1 MKGMSAIP
9 IMNAKMDTGLD
20 IAPANERGKLSIED
34 AALPLE
40 SNQLIGLMDS
50 LFISVIEW
58 LKGQMLDQNFA
69 CVYVVNV
76 DNVESRIF
84 RSYLS
89 GLFGIMMLARQLIG
103 SAGVYY
109 DEDFCPDSHE
119 LDLEPRDNAPVVDLI
134 KYFKEN
140 LIEILKEPREKFG
153 DLFGALDSTI
163 IDNESIETHI
173 PAIIDRFQ
181 FLIVTIEI
189 FERLLNND
197 DVDGLQKAIQL
208 ALCQLE
214 LIYKTVSLGTNMDHS
229 FDVMIHRK
237 FFPQTPMAVKKLPT
251 NEGIEIWKEM
261 LQQLS
266 QIALIK
272 SNMRPDFL
280 FGISFLIYFSIS
292 LSMNHFSMDKV
303 SPTVLT
309 MSYLYRSFLCDKQI
323 LGQFPISEYL
333 KDSISSFIHVPY
345 FESINENILE
355 ITSVALSQCSK
366 TFATS
371 IKTLSLNRARQRR
384 QLFHLIQKWESLQ
397 MDLERADVQLY
408 ELDQMR
414 PDANS
419 SIQNTNPFSSWAYFH
434 KLYLIIIT
442 FTMGF
447 ELELYAPFEYDLFYC
462 YIYYLYSILCSHVE
476 DMMASSNNKPKD
488 LTAHIQQLD
497 LSNSSSKLEII
508 QKILNANRLLTLG
521 SFRLC
526 CLISRLNPQFNS
538 KPTYFDVS
546 IHYKNRFKHMG
557 LLQSPALL
565 QPAQYLATLHPI
577 YEQDIKLFLEEVI
590 TVFVTCQLSWI
601 DLEKTYPNDPNVS
614 RCLKVCTH
622 NVKALETLKCQAEN
636 VTLDF
641 SIHSSYPSIKL
652 P

>member
-1 MKGMSAIP
+1 MEGMSAIP

-214 LIYKTVSLGTNMDHS
+214 LISKTVCLGTNMDHS

-272 SNMRPDFL
+272 SKMRPDFL

-292 LSMNHFSMDKV
+292 PS
-303 SPTVLT
+303 
-309 MSYLYRSFLCDKQI
+309 
-323 LGQFPISEYL
+323 PISEYL
-333 KDSISSFIHVPY
+333 KDSISSFVHVPY

-366 TFATS
+366 
-371 IKTLSLNRARQRR
+371 
-384 QLFHLIQKWESLQ
+384 KWELLQ

-408 ELDQMR
+408 ELDQKR

-419 SIQNTNPFSSWAYFH
+419 SIQ
-434 KLYLIIIT
+434 
-442 FTMGF
+442 
-447 ELELYAPFEYDLFYC
+447 
-462 YIYYLYSILCSHVE
+462 
-476 DMMASSNNKPKD
+476 
-488 LTAHIQQLD
+488 
-497 LSNSSSKLEII
+497 
-508 QKILNANRLLTLG
+508 
-521 SFRLC
+521 
-526 CLISRLNPQFNS
+526 
-538 KPTYFDVS
+538 
-546 IHYKNRFKHMG
+546 HMG

-601 DLEKTYPNDPNVS
+601 DLEKAYPNDPNIFHTLIIQ
-614 RCLKVCTH
+614 CLDLGSNKLSKDGPINGMISDATKLRPRTS
-622 NVKALETLKCQAEN
+622 NARPAATFKTIPAAWQDSANDSKIFLSSLA
-636 VTLDF
+636 
-641 SIHSSYPSIKL
+641 SIL
-652 P
+652 F